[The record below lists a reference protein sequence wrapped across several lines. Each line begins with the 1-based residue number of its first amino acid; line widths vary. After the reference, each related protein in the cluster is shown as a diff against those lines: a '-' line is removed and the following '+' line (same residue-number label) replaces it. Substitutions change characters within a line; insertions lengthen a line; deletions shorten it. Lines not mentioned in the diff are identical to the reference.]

1 MMKHR
6 VMMRSILEQWQRDDA
21 FFSKCNHRRSQQIH
35 ADLRG
40 GEFALTAHGVLME
53 SQRPCDVPAAQG
65 R

>member
-21 FFSKCNHRRSQQIH
+21 FFSKCNHRRSEQIH

-40 GEFALTAHGVLME
+40 GEFALTAQGALIM